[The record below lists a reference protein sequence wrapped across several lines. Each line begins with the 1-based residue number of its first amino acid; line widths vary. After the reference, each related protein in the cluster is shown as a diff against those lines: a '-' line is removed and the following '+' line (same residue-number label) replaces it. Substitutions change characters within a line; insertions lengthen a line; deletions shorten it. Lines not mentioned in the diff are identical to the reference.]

1 MLGGLAWPTQPHS
14 PSPRSTRTSSRASP
28 GWWSASR
35 EAASPWRSRSRR
47 SRRASGSPGREQRNW
62 RRRSARWRCCWR
74 VTGPRRSPH
83 RRSRSHLPVARRR
96 KHMAG
101 RKKII
106 IVDDDRETREMLKMA
121 LELEG
126 YEVSQAA
133 NGLRLISTLHVD
145 RPDLILAG
153 SVIAG
158 DHRVE
163 KPGQLL
169 DSAVELRVKVQLPYV
184 SRGGFKL
191 EKALEQF
198 ALPVAGRVC
207 VDLGASTG
215 GFTDVLLQRG
225 ALRVHAVDVGYGQLH
240 PRLRADPRVVVHERV
255 NARELRLPEPC
266 SAAVADPSFISL
278 RLVLPALAAAL
289 RPADAWA
296 CVLVKPQFEAGR
308 AEVGKGGVVRDPLV
322 HERVVREIA
331 EELEKLEFEIVG
343 SVPSPVLG
351 PAGNR
356 EYLVVATR
364 T

>member
-1 MLGGLAWPTQPHS
+1 
-14 PSPRSTRTSSRASP
+14 
-28 GWWSASR
+28 
-35 EAASPWRSRSRR
+35 
-47 SRRASGSPGREQRNW
+47 
-62 RRRSARWRCCWR
+62 
-74 VTGPRRSPH
+74 
-83 RRSRSHLPVARRR
+83 
-96 KHMAG
+96 
-101 RKKII
+101 
-106 IVDDDRETREMLKMA
+106 
-121 LELEG
+121 
-126 YEVSQAA
+126 
-133 NGLRLISTLHVD
+133 
-145 RPDLILAG
+145 
-153 SVIAG
+153 
-158 DHRVE
+158 
-163 KPGQLL
+163 
-169 DSAVELRVKVQLPYV
+169 V
-184 SRGGFKL
+184 SRGGLKL

-266 SAAVADPSFISL
+266 SAAVADLSFISL

-308 AEVGKGGVVRDPLV
+308 AEVGKAGVVRDPVV
-322 HERVVREIA
+322 HARVVAEISS
-331 EELEKLEFEIVG
+331 EFRQLGFELRG
-343 SVPSPVLG
+343 SVESPLQG

>member
-1 MLGGLAWPTQPHS
+1 MKVRADVLLHQRGLAE
-14 PSPRSTRTSSRASP
+14 SRAK
-28 GWWSASR
+28 A
-35 EAASPWRSRSRR
+35 
-47 SRRASGSPGREQRNW
+47 
-62 RRRSARWRCCWR
+62 
-74 VTGPRRSPH
+74 
-83 RRSRSHLPVARRR
+83 
-96 KHMAG
+96 
-101 RKKII
+101 
-106 IVDDDRETREMLKMA
+106 
-121 LELEG
+121 
-126 YEVSQAA
+126 QA
-133 NGLRLISTLHVD
+133 
-145 RPDLILAG
+145 LILAG
-153 SVIAG
+153 SVVAG
-158 DHRVE
+158 EHRVE

-169 DSAVELRVKVQLPYV
+169 DEKVELRLKEQLKYV
-184 SRGGFKL
+184 SRGGLKL
-191 EKALEQF
+191 EHALDRFQ
-198 ALPVAGRVC
+198 LPVTGRVC

-225 ALRVHAVDVGYGQLH
+225 ALKVYAVDVGRGQLH
-240 PRLRADPRVVVHERV
+240 EKLRADPRVIMQERV

-266 SAAVADPSFISL
+266 AAAVADLSFISL

-356 EYLVVATR
+356 EFLLAGR
-364 T
+364 RK